1 MRCEHVELCEKY
13 ATHSCL
19 KLRSG
24 PVSEIFSTA
33 SQLLENTT
41 LCTRATIQKYKRAVL
56 SALRLDGRNDLFDE
70 QKKVFVSPV
79 QKV

>member
-1 MRCEHVELCEKY
+1 
-13 ATHSCL
+13 
-19 KLRSG
+19 
-24 PVSEIFSTA
+24 VSEIFSTA

-41 LCTRATIQKYKRAVL
+41 LCTRATIQKYERAAL
-56 SALRLDGRNDLFDE
+56 SALEALRLDGRNDLFDE

>member
-1 MRCEHVELCEKY
+1 M
-13 ATHSCL
+13 
-19 KLRSG
+19 
-24 PVSEIFSTA
+24 SEIFSTA

-41 LCTRATIQKYKRAVL
+41 LCTRATTQKYERAAL
-56 SALRLDGRNDLFDE
+56 SALEALRLVDGRNDLFDE

>member
-1 MRCEHVELCEKY
+1 
-13 ATHSCL
+13 
-19 KLRSG
+19 
-24 PVSEIFSTA
+24 VSEIFSTA